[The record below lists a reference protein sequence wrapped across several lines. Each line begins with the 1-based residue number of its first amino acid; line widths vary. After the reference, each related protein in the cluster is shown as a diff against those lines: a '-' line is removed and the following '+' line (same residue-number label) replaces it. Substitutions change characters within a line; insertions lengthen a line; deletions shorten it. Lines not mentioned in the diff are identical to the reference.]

1 MIKVSL
7 KQKKNVKQLLGNNI
21 IGFIEGTDPV
31 LKNEIEISLNG
42 EKVNAEL
49 LSTSVNDE
57 MNYALKGIEKSDDD
71 LVFDIKL
78 SKNIKPVNGT
88 LGREEAIVRHALLN
102 SPFHLSVNDVE
113 IKHDGSK
120 GELKVKMSQQI
131 KAKDLKKFIKI
142 VPNIS
147 YSVATTESGFTI
159 SGEKFS
165 AQEKY
170 TLTLKKGLQG
180 KVGRK
185 LKSDYN
191 KEITFGKLKPQIQF
205 EKDRAFYLSS
215 KGFNSKPN

>member
-1 MIKVSL
+1 TNVLWTKNEQGNDLVKLTINFN
-7 KQKKNVKQLLGNNI
+7 QKI
-21 IGFIEGTDPV
+21 DPSV

-131 KAKDLKKFIKI
+131 KAKDLKKFIKQNI
-142 VPNIS
+142 VINCSINKFNNLNSNDQKSYIQKEHIEKIS
-147 YSVATTESGFTI
+147 
-159 SGEKFS
+159 
-165 AQEKY
+165 
-170 TLTLKKGLQG
+170 
-180 KVGRK
+180 
-185 LKSDYN
+185 DN
-191 KEITFGKLKPQIQF
+191 
-205 EKDRAFYLSS
+205 
-215 KGFNSKPN
+215 